1 MDLPVTELLRPRD
14 LEEALAL
21 LAARPEARP
30 LAGGTDL
37 VVQLRAGRRA
47 ERVLVDLSRVGLA
60 GIRETG
66 SGLEIGAGA
75 TMDEIARDPHLARWA
90 PALARAAGWVGAW
103 PIQCR
108 ATLGGNL
115 ANASPAAD
123 TAPPLLVAGA
133 RVRLRSATGGERDLP
148 IEELFTG
155 PGRTA
160 LAPGELIV
168 AVLLPEPLGAGG
180 AERFAKLGPRREQVI
195 SVVSLAVRVVDR
207 AGGRLRGVRIALGA
221 VAPTPV
227 RARRAEAVL
236 EGSRPDAGALA
247 AASEALALDIAPI
260 DDLRAP
266 ATYRRHAAAVLLRRA
281 VVEIAHA

>member
-1 MDLPVTELLRPRD
+1 MDLPVAELLRPRD
-14 LEEALAL
+14 LDEALAL

-47 ERVLVDLSRVGLA
+47 ERVLVDLSRAGLG
-60 GIRETG
+60 GIRETAA
-66 SGLEIGAGA
+66 GLEIGAGT
-75 TMDEIARDPHLARWA
+75 TMDEIARDPRIGRAA
-90 PALARAAGWVGAW
+90 PALARAASWVGAW

-115 ANASPAAD
+115 GNASPAAD

-133 RVRLRSATGGERDLP
+133 RVRLRSATGGERELP
-148 IEELFTG
+148 VAELFTG

-168 AVLLPEPLGAGG
+168 AVLLPEPLSESG

-236 EGSRPDAGALA
+236 EGSRPDRAALA
-247 AASEALALDIAPI
+247 AASEALAVDIAPI